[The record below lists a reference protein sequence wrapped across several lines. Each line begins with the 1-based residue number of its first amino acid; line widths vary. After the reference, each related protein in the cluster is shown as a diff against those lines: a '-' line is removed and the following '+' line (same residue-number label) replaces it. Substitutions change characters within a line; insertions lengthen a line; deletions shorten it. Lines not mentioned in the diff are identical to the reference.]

1 MFFNRQFYNVPIT
14 TATSGVAVSALVIF
28 QAIPV
33 VAKNATEIAA
43 IAQATTVKIDNN
55 LGIPGGS
62 GVIVSKKGNIY
73 TLLTANHVVKNVNIS
88 YVVKT
93 NDNQQ
98 HPVTSVKNLESN
110 GLDLAYVTFE
120 SPQAYSIATIG
131 NSEYATP
138 GASIYVSGYPLSAT
152 VGEDRYHEFTTG
164 TITSIRESAAEGY
177 TMRYQA
183 LTRRGMSGGPVF
195 NTNGQ
200 LIGIHGQGDVIG
212 SVKNESSSIP
222 EPLKT
227 GFNAAIPIKNF
238 TSLAPTELGDSSL
251 TVENTKPDKEDDVDA
266 EATQKY
272 VEGIELLAQG
282 DVTRANEYLAEAAS
296 KNPKNANAVYYQGLI
311 NYTQRNL
318 DAAIANYDKA
328 IASNSNFPLAYFSRG
343 LAYYRQGNKQKAL
356 EDYNNAIRINPA
368 DPWSYLNR
376 GLVKEDL
383 GDIQGALADYDN
395 AIRVAPEY
403 GKAYHNRGAIRYAQQ
418 DFAGAAEDFK
428 KASDIFFQE
437 GDTESY
443 NIAIDSLNKANRAL
457 ENQEANRQRQQ
468 QLENFNFKENSSQPS
483 DPYVPTQPQYPNN
496 SQPTQS
502 RQFRDL

>member
-1 MFFNRQFYNVPIT
+1 MFLNCQFSNDQIT
-14 TATSGVAVSALVIF
+14 TVIAGVAVSALVIF
-28 QAIPV
+28 QPLPAA
-33 VAKNATEIAA
+33 AKSPTEIGA
-43 IAQATTVKIDNN
+43 IAQTLAVKIDNN
-55 LGIPGGS
+55 LGVPGGS
-62 GVIVSKKGNIY
+62 GVIVAKKGNSY
-73 TLLTANHVVKNVNIS
+73 TVLTANHVVKNVNIS
-88 YVVKT
+88 YIIKT

-98 HPVTSVKNLESN
+98 HAVDSVKNLESN
-110 GLDLAYVTFE
+110 GLDLAYVTFV
-120 SPQAYSIATIG
+120 SPQEYSTATIG

-138 GASIYVSGYPLSAT
+138 GASIYVSGYPLSAE

-227 GFNAAIPIKNF
+227 GFNAAIPLKNF
-238 TSLAPTELGDSSL
+238 TSLASTELGDSAL
-251 TVENTKPDKEDDVDA
+251 TVENTKPEKEDDLDS

-272 VEGIELLAQG
+272 VEGVELLAQG
-282 DVTRANEYLAEAAS
+282 DVTRANEYLTEAAI
-296 KNPKNANAVYYQGLI
+296 KNPQNANAVYYQGLI

-318 DAAIANYDKA
+318 DAAIANYDQA
-328 IASNSNFPLAYFSRG
+328 IANDPNFPLAYFSRG
-343 LAYYRQGNKQKAL
+343 LAYYRLGNKQKAL

-383 GDIQGALADYDN
+383 GDLEGALADYDR
-395 AIRVAPEY
+395 AIKVAPDY
-403 GKAYHNRGAIRYAQQ
+403 GKAYHNRGAIRYSQRNFVDAV
-418 DFAGAAEDFK
+418 EDFK

-437 GDTESY
+437 GDSESY
-443 NIAIDSLNKANRAL
+443 NVAVDSLNKAQKAL
-457 ENQEANRQRQQ
+457 QRKESVTQQ
-468 QLENFNFKENSSQPS
+468 QSENFDYRDGDSTTPNIPSQQLPNSSNTS
-483 DPYVPTQPQYPNN
+483 E
-496 SQPTQS
+496 S
-502 RQFRDL
+502 RQLRDL

>member
-14 TATSGVAVSALVIF
+14 TAISGVAVSALVIF
-28 QAIPV
+28 QAIPA
-33 VAKNATEIAA
+33 VAKSATEIAA

-55 LGIPGGS
+55 LGVPGGS
-62 GVIVSKKGNIY
+62 GVIVSKKGNMY
-73 TLLTANHVVKNVNIS
+73 TVLTANHVVKNVNIS

-93 NDNQQ
+93 KDNQK
-98 HPVTSVKNLESN
+98 HPVTSVKNLKAN
-110 GLDLAYVTFE
+110 GLDLAYITFK
-120 SPQAYSIATIG
+120 SPREYSLAIIG

-138 GASIYVSGYPLSAT
+138 GASIYVSGYPLSSEI
-152 VGEDRYHEFTTG
+152 GEERYHEFTTG
-164 TITSIRESAAEGY
+164 TITSIRQSATEGY

-238 TSLAPTELGDSSL
+238 TTLAPTELGGSSL
-251 TVENTKPDKEDDVDA
+251 TVEDTKPEEEEDIDVD
-266 EATQKY
+266 ATQKY

-282 DVTRANEYLAEAAS
+282 DVTRANEYLTEAAS
-296 KNPKNANAVYYQGLI
+296 KNPKNANAIYYQGLI
-311 NYTQRNL
+311 NYTERNL
-318 DAAIANYDKA
+318 DTAITNYNRA
-328 IASNSNFPLAYFSRG
+328 IQNNSNFSLAYFSRG

-368 DPWSYLNR
+368 DPWSYVNR

-383 GDIQGALADYDN
+383 GDLKGALADYDR
-395 AIRVAPEY
+395 AVQIAPEY
-403 GKAYHNRGAIRYAQQ
+403 GKAYHNRGAVRYSQRN
-418 DFAGAAEDFK
+418 FTGAAEDFQ

-443 NIAIDSLNKANRAL
+443 NIAIDSLNKAQEAL
-457 ENQEANRQRQQ
+457 QNQEANQQRQQ
-468 QLENFNFKENSSQPS
+468 LLKKFNLLVE
-483 DPYVPTQPQYPNN
+483 
-496 SQPTQS
+496 
-502 RQFRDL
+502 